1 MYRYEIKSKEKQIW
15 IAYKSKTVSM
25 YVHMYTYVYAYGLQI
40 AEEILCRVKSVYRI
54 VAEFVVVESKY

>member
-1 MYRYEIKSKEKQIW
+1 
-15 IAYKSKTVSM
+15 M